1 MGCLSIYHP
10 DIYEFLESKSWDENK
25 LTHFNLSVLI
35 DDEFMKAVKEDR
47 NIFLR
52 YPCMT
57 DEGYMIYDESKWK
70 VKKEVKAR
78 ELWDLIITKAY
89 DTGEYGVL
97 YYDNMNKDNNL
108 YYMENIVT
116 TNPLTFK

>member
-1 MGCLSIYHP
+1 MGCLCIYHP
-10 DIYEFLESKSWDENK
+10 DIYEFLESKSWDEGK
-25 LTHFNLSVLI
+25 LTHFNLSVMV
-35 DDEFMKAVKEDR
+35 DDDFMNAVKEDK

-57 DEGYMIYDESKWK
+57 EDGKIIKDEDLWMI
-70 VKKEVKAR
+70 KKEVSAR
-78 ELWDLIITKAY
+78 ELWDLIITKSY
-89 DTGEYGVL
+89 NTGEYGVL

-116 TNPLTFK
+116 TNPLAN